1 MEQELERLRAL
12 REQLIAAAAQ
22 VGASELPVSEK
33 SRRID
38 KINFEIDDIDVVFM
52 DHAASEINAAA
63 RALVAATEE
72 AARDVLGKVLDGL
85 AAEVAAIRE
94 DVLRII
100 RDITPDPVA
109 LAPNVNPTPA
119 LVDPVSDD
127 PVLLRRT
134 EGTRAVYG
142 HLVRAMQSALSNAG
156 FDTQGI
162 DMILGNDTSRALLAW
177 RASLGKSTLDAIITR
192 DEFAQLT
199 GQGEVDL
206 FDLCAQAT
214 ASFEGHGFGK
224 IVGDFDGAVMTW
236 GYHGYT
242 LKYGHLQAVLQRIED
257 QGPQTLNAVFGAPR
271 AAQLR
276 QMLALPLEDQLDWAR
291 QTVLD
296 GQNNVKSDWHSQ
308 FADLG
313 EQDAARTA
321 MLAHSRA
328 VFWNAKAVPQASLME
343 LKEPLSLGMLFDA
356 AIQQGGASNATVA
369 KVQAAKAGNPS
380 ITEMSLRSVLA
391 KALRD
396 QLSSSK
402 WADDV
407 FARRRAFISGRGKVH
422 GVNYDLGYWGFFAS
436 EDENEG
442 RIVLPRLPAITA
454 MPAVLPG
461 QQSFVDFFNANIRPA
476 TPNFE
481 AKELLYRGG
490 SNGSGACQN
499 LNSDPPEELWQNAV
513 SLTILLQAIRI
524 EFGAPVRISSCY
536 RSPEYNTCIGGAARS
551 QHMQFTAAD
560 ITIADAKT
568 SLSWYKKI
576 LDMRNRGIFTGVSFN
591 VISIAINAFL
601 RPQRSDLGKLL
612 GQPSNGRW
620 RNGQIVLVPH
630 LSSS

>member
-12 REQLIAAAAQ
+12 REELIAAAAQ
-22 VGASELPVSEK
+22 VGASELPVSDK
-33 SRRID
+33 TRRIEE
-38 KINFEIDDIDVVFM
+38 INFEIDDIDVAIM

-63 RALVAATEE
+63 RALVAETEA

-109 LAPNVNPTPA
+109 VVPNVAPTPA
-119 LVDPVSDD
+119 LVNPVSDD

-134 EGTRAVYG
+134 EGTRAVFG
-142 HLVRAMQSALSNAG
+142 HLVRAMQNALNNEG
-156 FDTQGI
+156 FDTKGI
-162 DMILGNDTSRALLAW
+162 DMILGDDTSKALLAW
-177 RASLGKSTLDAIITR
+177 RASTGKSTLDAIITKN
-192 DEFAQLT
+192 EFAQLT
-199 GQGEVDL
+199 GQGELDL

-242 LKYGHLQAVLQRIED
+242 LKYGHLQAVLQRIEN
-257 QGPQTLNAVFGAPR
+257 QGPQTLDAIFGAAR

-276 QMLALPLEDQLDWAR
+276 QMLTLPREGQLEWAR
-291 QTVLD
+291 QNVLD
-296 GQNNVKSDWHSQ
+296 GQNQIKSDWHSQ

-313 EQDAARTA
+313 EQETARTA
-321 MLAHSRA
+321 MLAHSREA
-328 VFWNAKAVPQASLME
+328 FWDAMAVPQANLMGLE
-343 LKEPLSLGMLFDA
+343 EPLSLGMLFDA

-369 KVQAAKAGNPS
+369 MVRAAKAENPNV
-380 ITEMSLRSVLA
+380 TEMSLRSVLA

-396 QLSSSK
+396 QLSNSK

-436 EDENEG
+436 VDENES
-442 RIVLPRLPAITA
+442 RIILPRLPTITA
-454 MPAVLPG
+454 MPSVLPG
-461 QQSFVDFFNANIRPA
+461 QQGFIDFFNANIRPA

-499 LNSDPPEELWQNAV
+499 LNSDPPEVLWQNAV
-513 SLTILLQAIRI
+513 ALTKLLQAIRI

-536 RSPEYNTCIGGAARS
+536 RSPAYNTCIGGAARS

-560 ITIADAKT
+560 ITIADGKT
-568 SLSWYKKI
+568 PLSWYKKI
-576 LDMRNRGIFTGVSFN
+576 LDMRNSGIFTGGVGRYNTF
-591 VISIAINAFL
+591 VHVDVRGQNAT
-601 RPQRSDLGKLL
+601 
-612 GQPSNGRW
+612 W
-620 RNGQIVLVPH
+620 
-630 LSSS
+630 